1 MGSKIPSLSCV
12 IILLMLLALGISATR
27 SNFQAMEKGNNR
39 KEASTMLMVDNMS
52 KSDSGKTSLF
62 LLAKRQVPP
71 SGPSHRGNNAPH

>member
-12 IILLMLLALGISATR
+12 IILLMLLALGISASR

-39 KEASTMLMVDNMS
+39 REASTMLMVDNMS
-52 KSDSGKTSLF
+52 KLDLGKTSLF
-62 LLAKRQVPP
+62 LLAKSQVPP

>member
-12 IILLMLLALGISATR
+12 IILLMLLALGISASR

-52 KSDSGKTSLF
+52 KLNSGKTSLF